1 MTEKK
6 SSLVSPKTFYAVLL
20 TAICMTF
27 MQPFVV
33 SGYHFPDL
41 GFLAWIHLVPVVVAA
56 HRLSFKAKLVLF
68 WLAATL
74 GLMGMLYWLNIALQG
89 YGGLGFFSA
98 FGSVLL
104 LVLLLAFMMALPL
117 ALACWINRLNKMP
130 LFLLLPAFMLT
141 RDWIMLFLPYG
152 GFPWMLPAYSQGQW
166 LNFFQWIDHTGVL
179 GLSFY
184 IYLVNGL
191 IADGLILFL
200 YGKQLD
206 KLVSRLIVVFV
217 LSLASL
223 FLSFLSARGFEKS
236 VTNKGN
242 ILVALLQ
249 ANISQDVKWDHYQA
263 QANLDRYLK
272 LTNQA
277 VKNGAEL
284 VLWPETSYPYRL
296 LEETLFE
303 EPFLEQ
309 SEMAV
314 PLFFGGVIS
323 RGSGRERRQFNG
335 VFHVNTQAKI
345 VAKAYKLHLVPFGE
359 YLPHAKLL
367 SHLGPIVQEVGA
379 FESGKDLT
387 LFEVKNFKFAPLIC
401 FEDLFPDIARRYAG
415 LGADVLVNYTNDAW
429 YDDSSAQH
437 QHLVFSEFR
446 ALENRK
452 PLIRV
457 TNTGYT
463 AVINASGE
471 VIDEIQPFT
480 ETSLIHQLKVETA
493 QSFYTRYGHFWAY
506 FVIGA
511 AVLIFIYTEAKW
523 LMGPVR
529 KMD

>member
-1 MTEKK
+1 
-6 SSLVSPKTFYAVLL
+6 
-20 TAICMTF
+20 

-33 SGYHFPDL
+33 MGLHFPDL
-41 GFLAWIHLVPVVVAA
+41 GFLAWIHLVPIVVAV
-56 HRLSFKAKLVLF
+56 HRQNFKRKLVLF
-68 WLAATL
+68 WLTGTL

-89 YGGLGFFSA
+89 YGGLGFLSA
-98 FGSVLL
+98 IGSVFA
-104 LVLLLAFMMALPL
+104 LVLLLTFMMALPL

-130 LFLLLPAFMLT
+130 LFLLLPAFMLV
-141 RDWIMLFLPYG
+141 RDLAANYLPWG

-166 LNFFQWIDHTGVL
+166 LNFFQWIDYTGAL

-206 KLVSRLIVVFV
+206 KFVSRLLVVFM

-236 VTNKGN
+236 VMHKGN

-249 ANISQDVKWDHYQA
+249 ANIAQDVKWDHYQA
-263 QANLDRYLK
+263 QSNLDRYLK

-296 LEETLFE
+296 IEETLFE

-314 PLFFGGVIS
+314 PLFFGGVVS
-323 RGSGRERRQFNG
+323 HASGRDRRQYNG
-335 VFHVNTQAKI
+335 VFHVDTQARI
-345 VAKAYKLHLVPFGE
+345 VAKAYKIHLVPFGE

-367 SHLGPIVQEVGA
+367 SHLGSLVQEVGA
-379 FESGKDLT
+379 FEAGKDFP
-387 LFEVKNFKFAPLIC
+387 LFEVKNFKFASLIC
-401 FEDLFPDIARRYAG
+401 FEDVFPNIAREYTKR
-415 LGADVLVNYTNDAW
+415 GADILVNYTNDAW
-429 YDDSSAQH
+429 YNDSSAQY
-437 QHLVFSEFR
+437 QHLVFSQFR

-463 AVINASGE
+463 AVINASGD
-471 VIDEIQPFT
+471 VIDEIAPFT
-480 ETSLIHQLKVETA
+480 ETSLLHQLKVETA
-493 QSFYTRYGHFWAY
+493 ESFYTRHGNVWAY

-511 AVLIFIYTEAKW
+511 AILIFVYTLAKW

-529 KMD
+529 KVD